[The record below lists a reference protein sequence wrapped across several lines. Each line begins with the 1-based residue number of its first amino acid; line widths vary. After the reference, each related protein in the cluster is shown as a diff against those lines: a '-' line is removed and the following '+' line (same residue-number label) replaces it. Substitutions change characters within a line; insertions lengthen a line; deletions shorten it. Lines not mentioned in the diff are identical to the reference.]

1 MKLTAKWTLWFV
13 LVSLYAAVIGGL
25 FYYNMFK
32 FVFDKKLQNEMV
44 EMVRFRAP
52 LLVSSLSARP
62 RSDATFPEAE
72 VMKAWK
78 RNDTRIKNLV
88 YLNDD
93 GSIRWHEDT
102 QFLRMSYSDYNN
114 QVVFDTPVVLLAIR
128 DRMPKAIMFD
138 DGNYYDMAIPVLAK
152 DTVAGVVNITVSR
165 QEAKSLIRQAMVRYA
180 VGAFIMILLIGGVL
194 YLFLLLKIIRPLEGL
209 KDGVDAVSL
218 NRLELPYTP
227 RPDEIGDVASAITAL
242 LGRIKEDIS
251 AITALLGRIKEDI
264 KGLENVEIMSL
275 EKEQKWWKTIL
286 AVTVPHGAR
295 ALVIDENNNIL
306 YTNFEMNVKKK
317 GAVHLLD
324 IFDGRQQSI
333 IQVVGE
339 ALENPGKVLRGSVV
353 NSNVKCTVKA
363 VQLPDDA
370 GKNRMILVLE
380 PEKSL

>member
-138 DGNYYDMAIPVLAK
+138 DGNYYDMAIPLLAK

-218 NRLELPYTP
+218 NRLELPYAP
-227 RPDEIGDVASAITAL
+227 RPDEIGDVA
-242 LGRIKEDIS
+242 S